1 MYTFV
6 QFHKMNA
13 YIEKIDSAE
22 FETRFY
28 SYNTL
33 MLYIDGKAEIMYA
46 RDWVG
51 ATTQKQVTR
60 FLREFYGEK
69 WVQAYKAAIKFYRR
83 YNVNKYFLRL
93 WFYIIRDKSGAFHFS
108 FTNVKD
114 NSKIEFYKN

>member
-13 YIEKIDSAE
+13 YIEKIDSVE
-22 FETRFY
+22 FDTRFY

-33 MLYIDGKAEIMYA
+33 ILYIDGKSEVMYA
-46 RDWVG
+46 RDWVC

-69 WVQAYKAAIKFYRR
+69 WVQAYKAAIKFYRH
-83 YNVNKYFLRL
+83 YNVKKYFLRL
-93 WFYIIRDKSGAFHFS
+93 WFYISRDKSGTFHFT

-114 NSKIEFYKN
+114 NSKIKFCQN